1 MRAICRVY
9 NSGIVGY
16 EIRRERMLQ
25 LFNRRCVF
33 LAEFRQLLANFRRRK
48 LLVFKNLILV
58 LNFKKWI
65 FSPDFAFWRKH
76 FFKKADIST
85 NLTTDFFKGKG
96 NCFFSRP
103 QSHWFIT
110 QNGNDKESY
119 NWPMFRAYIV
129 VRLIFDAI
137 YVQMVKFTVIVVIA
151 QWQNALYVTNS
162 PTFYRG
168 RLKDQQSSLRAQH
181 MIRLVHPIDRIAN
194 WQSRELQNWRKW

>member
-65 FSPDFAFWRKH
+65 FSPDFAF
-76 FFKKADIST
+76 
-85 NLTTDFFKGKG
+85 
-96 NCFFSRP
+96 
-103 QSHWFIT
+103 
-110 QNGNDKESY
+110 
-119 NWPMFRAYIV
+119 
-129 VRLIFDAI
+129 
-137 YVQMVKFTVIVVIA
+137 
-151 QWQNALYVTNS
+151 
-162 PTFYRG
+162 
-168 RLKDQQSSLRAQH
+168 
-181 MIRLVHPIDRIAN
+181 
-194 WQSRELQNWRKW
+194 